1 MSLFFSSI
9 MFSHWDLCCV
19 SIYPGIMSLISSKS
33 ILNNSATEVFSSTS
47 AHFLTSALVN
57 FRVSFLANVQIIIT
71 LFYHYCLLTGNVPQI
86 RLMGRSG
93 GGGVQGVRT
102 PHFRP
107 TIYVGFFTLGTKL
120 DSRTPPFL
128 LVLQVIVLSK
138 IDSWC
143 DLLSNTDNP

>member
-93 GGGVQGVRT
+93 GGGSGPPIFGPLCRLFYIG
-102 PHFRP
+102 PKIGP
-107 TIYVGFFTLGTKL
+107 P
-120 DSRTPPFL
+120 DPPFFACT
-128 LVLQVIVLSK
+128 SSYSPK
-138 IDSWC
+138 
-143 DLLSNTDNP
+143 